1 MNRLGTTVV
10 VATHSED
17 LPGRHPA
24 RMLTLE
30 GGRRGRRWLNPRRR
44 LARDPLGLRKAL
56 ADRLLLGLVAA
67 MALLAA
73 LALAG
78 RDGADRLAAAL
89 ARRRA
94 GRRHGAGARTHAR
107 THGRAPWPRCA
118 PCPRSPPPSA
128 VDPAR
133 MAELLRPWLGGAHGV
148 PLPGVI
154 ELRLADLSADPV
166 RIGDRVAAEV
176 PGAVTEAHG
185 VWVAHLAAL
194 ARAVQGVALAVLA
207 LVAGVAAAV
216 VAVAVRA
223 GLSARRDAVLV
234 LHGLG
239 ATDAEVAGRFARRV
253 ALSGGA
259 GRGGRHAGGAAG
271 AGGPGRAGRAR
282 WRALRTGRACPG
294 WTWRWCRAV
303 AALVGWLTTQATVR
317 LWLRRLP

>member
-1 MNRLGTTVV
+1 MTE
-10 VATHSED
+10 A
-17 LPGRHPA
+17 P
-24 RMLTLE
+24 
-30 GGRRGRRWLNPRRR
+30 RR
-44 LARDPLGLRKAL
+44 LARDPLGLKRAL

-78 RDGADRLAAAL
+78 RDGADRLAQRWRDGAQAAVTVQVPQPDPARMDRAL
-89 ARRRA
+89 AVLRA
-94 GRRHGAGARTHAR
+94 LPEVEQAE
-107 THGRAPWPRCA
+107 
-118 PCPRSPPPSA
+118 A
-128 VDPAR
+128 VDPVR
-133 MAELLRPWLGGAHGV
+133 MAELLRPWLGGAEGL

-154 ELRLADLSADPV
+154 ELRLADLGADAV
-166 RIGDRVAAEV
+166 LIGDRVAAEV

-194 ARAVQGVALAVLA
+194 ARAVQGVALAVLV

-239 ATDAEVAGRFARRV
+239 ATDADVASRFARR
-253 ALSGGA
+253 AATLA
-259 GRGGRHAGGAAG
+259 GMGAAG
-271 AGGPGRAGRAR
+271 GTALAVPALAGLALLAGPLAGAAR
-282 WRALRTGRACPG
+282 WHALP
-294 WTWRWCRAV
+294 WLDLLLVPLV
-303 AALVGWLTTQATVR
+303 AALVGWIATQATVR

>member
-1 MNRLGTTVV
+1 M
-10 VATHSED
+10 AE
-17 LPGRHPA
+17 
-24 RMLTLE
+24 
-30 GGRRGRRWLNPRRR
+30 PRRR
-44 LARDPLGLRKAL
+44 LARDPLGLRRAL

-78 RDGADRLAAAL
+78 RDGADRLAQRWRDGAQAAVTVQVPQPDADRMARAL
-89 ARRRA
+89 ATLRA
-94 GRRHGAGARTHAR
+94 LPEVAAAE
-107 THGRAPWPRCA
+107 P
-118 PCPRSPPPSA
+118 

-133 MAELLRPWLGGAHGV
+133 MADLLRPWLGGAHAV

-216 VAVAVRA
+216 VGVAVRA
-223 GLSARRDAVLV
+223 GLTSRRDAVLV

-253 ALSGGA
+253 AFLA
-259 GRGGRHAGGAAG
+259 ALGAA
-271 AGGPGRAGRAR
+271 AGTLLALPALAGLASIAR
-282 WRALRTGRACPG
+282 PLVDATAWQGLPWLDLALVPL
-294 WTWRWCRAV
+294 V
-303 AALVGWLTTQATVR
+303 ASLVGWVTTQATVR

>member
-1 MNRLGTTVV
+1 M
-10 VATHSED
+10 AE
-17 LPGRHPA
+17 
-24 RMLTLE
+24 
-30 GGRRGRRWLNPRRR
+30 PRRR
-44 LARDPLGLRKAL
+44 LARDPLGLKRAL

-78 RDGADRLAAAL
+78 RDGADRLAQRWRDGAQAAVTVQIPQPDP
-89 ARRRA
+89 ARMARA
-94 GRRHGAGARTHAR
+94 LSTL
-107 THGRAPWPRCA
+107 RAMPEVAAAEP
-118 PCPRSPPPSA
+118 
-128 VDPAR
+128 VDPDR
-133 MAELLRPWLGGAHGV
+133 MAELLRPWLGGANTL

-154 ELRLADLSADPV
+154 ELRLTDLQADPV
-166 RIGDRVAAEV
+166 RIGDRLAAEV

-223 GLSARRDAVLV
+223 GISARRDAVLV
-234 LHGLG
+234 LHSLG

-253 ALSGGA
+253 AVLVALGASGGTLVALPALSGLASVA
-259 GRGGRHAGGAAG
+259 GPLAGAAD
-271 AGGPGRAGRAR
+271 
-282 WRALRTGRACPG
+282 WRGLPWLDLALVPP
-294 WTWRWCRAV
+294 V
-303 AALVGWLTTQATVR
+303 AALVGWVTTQATVR

>member
-1 MNRLGTTVV
+1 M
-10 VATHSED
+10 AE
-17 LPGRHPA
+17 
-24 RMLTLE
+24 
-30 GGRRGRRWLNPRRR
+30 PRRR
-44 LARDPLGLRKAL
+44 LARDPLGLRRAL
-56 ADRLLLGLVAA
+56 ADRLLLPLVAA

-78 RDGADRLAAAL
+78 RDGADRLAQRWRDGAQAAVTVQVPQPDAARMDRAL
-89 ARRRA
+89 AVLRA
-94 GRRHGAGARTHAR
+94 LPEVAAAE
-107 THGRAPWPRCA
+107 P
-118 PCPRSPPPSA
+118 

-133 MAELLRPWLGGAHGV
+133 LTELLRPWLGGAHAI

-154 ELRLADLSADPV
+154 ELRLADLGADPV
-166 RIGDRVAAEV
+166 LIGDRVAEEV

-216 VAVAVRA
+216 VGVAVRA

-239 ATDAEVAGRFARRV
+239 ATGAEIAGRFARRAAV
-253 ALSGGA
+253 LAAMGA
-259 GRGGRHAGGAAG
+259 GVGTALALPALAALATLAGPLAGAATWQSL
-271 AGGPGRAGRAR
+271 P
-282 WRALRTGRACPG
+282 WLDLALVPV
-294 WTWRWCRAV
+294 V
-303 AALVGWLTTQATVR
+303 AALVAWVAAQATVR

>member
-1 MNRLGTTVV
+1 M
-10 VATHSED
+10 AE
-17 LPGRHPA
+17 
-24 RMLTLE
+24 
-30 GGRRGRRWLNPRRR
+30 PRRR
-44 LARDPLGLRKAL
+44 LARDPLGLKRAL

-78 RDGADRLAAAL
+78 RDGADRLAQRWRDGAAAAVTVQVPRPDADRMARALAAL
-89 ARRRA
+89 RA
-94 GRRHGAGARTHAR
+94 LPEVAAAE
-107 THGRAPWPRCA
+107 P
-118 PCPRSPPPSA
+118 

-133 MAELLRPWLGGAHGV
+133 LAELLRPWLGGGLGV

-154 ELRLADLSADPV
+154 EVRLADLGADAA
-166 RIGDRVAAEV
+166 RLGDQVAAAV
-176 PGAVTEAHG
+176 PGALTEAHG

-207 LVAGVAAAV
+207 LVAAVAAAV

-239 ATDAEVAGRFARRV
+239 ATDADVAGGFARRV
-253 ALSGGA
+253 AWLA
-259 GRGGRHAGGAAG
+259 GLGAAG
-271 AGGPGRAGRAR
+271 GTLVALPALAGLVAVAGPLAGAAD
-282 WRALRTGRACPG
+282 WQGLPWIDLALVPV
-294 WTWRWCRAV
+294 V
-303 AALVGWLTTQATVR
+303 AALVGWATTQATVR

>member
-1 MNRLGTTVV
+1 MGRALEVLR
-10 VATHSED
+10 A
-17 LPGRHPA
+17 LP
-24 RMLTLE
+24 E
-30 GGRRGRRWLNPRRR
+30 I
-44 LARDPLGLRKAL
+44 
-56 ADRLLLGLVAA
+56 
-67 MALLAA
+67 
-73 LALAG
+73 
-78 RDGADRLAAAL
+78 AAAE
-89 ARRRA
+89 
-94 GRRHGAGARTHAR
+94 
-107 THGRAPWPRCA
+107 
-118 PCPRSPPPSA
+118 A
-128 VDPAR
+128 VDPDR
-133 MAELLRPWLGGAHGV
+133 MAELLRPWLGGTHGV

-154 ELRLADLSADPV
+154 ELRLADLAADPV

-253 ALSGGA
+253 AYLA
-259 GRGGRHAGGAAG
+259 AMGAAG
-271 AGGPGRAGRAR
+271 GTLVALPALAGLAAVAGPLAGAAE
-282 WRALRTGRACPG
+282 WHGLPWLDLALVPP
-294 WTWRWCRAV
+294 V

>member
-1 MNRLGTTVV
+1 M
-10 VATHSED
+10 AE
-17 LPGRHPA
+17 
-24 RMLTLE
+24 
-30 GGRRGRRWLNPRRR
+30 PRRR

-78 RDGADRLAAAL
+78 RDGADRLAQRWREGAQAAVTVQVPQPDAMRMAKAL
-89 ARRRA
+89 EVLRNLPEVAA
-94 GRRHGAGARTHAR
+94 AE
-107 THGRAPWPRCA
+107 P
-118 PCPRSPPPSA
+118 

-133 MAELLRPWLGGAHGV
+133 MAELLRPWLGGVANI

-154 ELRLADLSADPV
+154 EIRLADLSADPV
-166 RIGDRVAAEV
+166 LIGDRVAAEV

-185 VWVAHLAAL
+185 VWVARLVALAA
-194 ARAVQGVALAVLA
+194 AVQGVALAVVA

-216 VAVAVRA
+216 VGVAVRA

-239 ATDAEVAGRFARRV
+239 ARDAEVAGHFAAR
-253 ALSGGA
+253 AAWLA
-259 GRGGRHAGGAAG
+259 GLGAAVG
-271 AGGPGRAGRAR
+271 TGVAVPALAGLAMLAGPLGGE
-282 WRALRTGRACPG
+282 TS
-294 WTWRWCRAV
+294 WTSLPWLDLFVLPFA
-303 AALVGWLTTQATVR
+303 AALVGWIATQATVR